1 METRLIDRVSRA
13 WLRLVA
19 RLVPRRDRAGWLQEW
34 EAEVAHA
41 RLGETDMLRRVL
53 GSFHDAA
60 WLRRQFT
67 RDADVVR
74 DALHAARMSFR
85 APGFTAM
92 TVLIFAMGIGA
103 TTTMVSILDA
113 LFLRPLVIPQAEQVV
128 TVWQHNR
135 HTGER
140 RLDVAPGNAIDWLAR
155 ARSFRAL
162 ALAEPSSVN
171 LTLGGESESLGA
183 ARVTEQFFDV
193 LRVAMLHGRTFLPQE
208 YRRGAGNVAI
218 LGHAIWRERFGADPS
233 VVGRPIRLDNGQ
245 AFTVVGVMPPGLEL
259 RLFDNRAI
267 QPEPLV
273 WLPKQG
279 FLDFEPTV
287 RGSGYWNVV
296 GRLAPGMTVDQARA
310 EFEVISAQLM
320 REYPRTNTNIAA
332 EVVPLRTHLVGSLRD
347 LLPVLLGSAALLL
360 LVACANIANLLLVR
374 GVHRNREFAVR
385 SALGAGRGR
394 LVRQLLTESLL
405 LATVGGAVGLGL
417 TRWTLDVIGRLRP
430 LDVARIDQID
440 IDSRAALIAW
450 SLAFVAALVAG
461 LTPSI
466 QLSRIATAGA
476 LEAARVTSRLRSRSA
491 LVIVEVALA
500 SVLAVGAGLLVRSF
514 LSVQSVDPGFNR
526 ENVAALQLF
535 ASPRID
541 TREKRIAFFQ
551 LALDR
556 LRALPGVVAVGG
568 VSAMPF
574 GQARIISRAPIAI
587 AGRPAAP
594 DNESGLNTTAVAGD
608 YFRAMGVP
616 LLEGRL
622 FDPTDTATSRQ
633 VVLISRAAA
642 RRFWSGTD
650 PIGSRVK
657 FRFVGMGYDAEVV
670 GVVGDVQHEALDQ
683 SAPPEMYVPYSQSG
697 FRSLTFVARTAP
709 GAPAI
714 VQRMKETIWELDP
727 LQSIYHAALVDDLVS
742 RTLLN
747 RRFSL
752 FLLGGFAIATLL
764 LAWAGVYGVISFA
777 TSQRRREFG
786 VRVALGADRRDIVM
800 LVLREG
806 LTPAALGVVV
816 GVGLAVPLTS
826 LLRSLLF
833 GVTATDPV
841 TFVGVGLMLVV
852 LAAAACYVPAR
863 RALAVAPADALRPE

>member
-279 FLDFEPTV
+279 FLDFVKTAV
-287 RGSGYWNVV
+287 RLSGSYVTAIRSRGMACPVVRLSSDRFSADTLPATSSLKTNV
-296 GRLAPGMTVDQARA
+296 RLG
-310 EFEVISAQLM
+310 
-320 REYPRTNTNIAA
+320 
-332 EVVPLRTHLVGSLRD
+332 G
-347 LLPVLLGSAALLL
+347 
-360 LVACANIANLLLVR
+360 
-374 GVHRNREFAVR
+374 AVR
-385 SALGAGRGR
+385 SAKAPATTNAGPEVANG
-394 LVRQLLTESLL
+394 VR
-405 LATVGGAVGLGL
+405 
-417 TRWTLDVIGRLRP
+417 
-430 LDVARIDQID
+430 
-440 IDSRAALIAW
+440 
-450 SLAFVAALVAG
+450 
-461 LTPSI
+461 
-466 QLSRIATAGA
+466 
-476 LEAARVTSRLRSRSA
+476 RSA
-491 LVIVEVALA
+491 M
-500 SVLAVGAGLLVRSF
+500 RW
-514 LSVQSVDPGFNR
+514 
-526 ENVAALQLF
+526 AA
-535 ASPRID
+535 
-541 TREKRIAFFQ
+541 
-551 LALDR
+551 
-556 LRALPGVVAVGG
+556 
-568 VSAMPF
+568 
-574 GQARIISRAPIAI
+574 
-587 AGRPAAP
+587 
-594 DNESGLNTTAVAGD
+594 
-608 YFRAMGVP
+608 
-616 LLEGRL
+616 
-622 FDPTDTATSRQ
+622 
-633 VVLISRAAA
+633 
-642 RRFWSGTD
+642 
-650 PIGSRVK
+650 
-657 FRFVGMGYDAEVV
+657 
-670 GVVGDVQHEALDQ
+670 
-683 SAPPEMYVPYSQSG
+683 
-697 FRSLTFVARTAP
+697 
-709 GAPAI
+709 
-714 VQRMKETIWELDP
+714 
-727 LQSIYHAALVDDLVS
+727 
-742 RTLLN
+742 
-747 RRFSL
+747 
-752 FLLGGFAIATLL
+752 
-764 LAWAGVYGVISFA
+764 
-777 TSQRRREFG
+777 
-786 VRVALGADRRDIVM
+786 
-800 LVLREG
+800 
-806 LTPAALGVVV
+806 
-816 GVGLAVPLTS
+816 
-826 LLRSLLF
+826 
-833 GVTATDPV
+833 
-841 TFVGVGLMLVV
+841 
-852 LAAAACYVPAR
+852 
-863 RALAVAPADALRPE
+863 